1 MLESLGQVLKEVME
15 ALSPSKVGGILDW
28 LAGSDRLLIM
38 EILRD
43 EEVSEGNS
51 EGGRGVEASEDEGSV
66 KAVDAPWPKEGGR
79 GADK

>member
-1 MLESLGQVLKEVME
+1 
-15 ALSPSKVGGILDW
+15 
-28 LAGSDRLLIM
+28 M

-51 EGGRGVEASEDEGSV
+51 EGGRGVEASEDEGAV
-66 KAVDAPWPKEGGR
+66 KAVDAPWPNEGGR